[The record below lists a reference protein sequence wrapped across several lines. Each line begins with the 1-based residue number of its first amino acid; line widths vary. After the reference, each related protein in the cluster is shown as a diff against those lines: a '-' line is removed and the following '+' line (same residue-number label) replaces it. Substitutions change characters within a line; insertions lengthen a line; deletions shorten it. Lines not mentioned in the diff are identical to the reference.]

1 MWSRRSCCSDWRF
14 SEVSAC
20 RRTFTP
26 YCATGRSALRSG
38 SSAWAIIGCS
48 PPHSTRCS
56 PVSEPIEG
64 IVNVDRVVHEP
75 ARLGILTAL
84 DACRSADFMHLQAV
98 TGLSH
103 GNLSLHL
110 GKLEAH
116 GLIEIEK
123 AFIRKKPRTTVR

>member
-1 MWSRRSCCSDWRF
+1 M
-14 SEVSAC
+14 
-20 RRTFTP
+20 
-26 YCATGRSALRSG
+26 
-38 SSAWAIIGCS
+38 
-48 PPHSTRCS
+48 
-56 PVSEPIEG
+56 SEPIEG

-123 AFIRKKPRTTVR
+123 AFIRKKPRTTVRLSKDGKTAIRAHWRRLETTRRAAQKWMRRRRMVAPEPALG